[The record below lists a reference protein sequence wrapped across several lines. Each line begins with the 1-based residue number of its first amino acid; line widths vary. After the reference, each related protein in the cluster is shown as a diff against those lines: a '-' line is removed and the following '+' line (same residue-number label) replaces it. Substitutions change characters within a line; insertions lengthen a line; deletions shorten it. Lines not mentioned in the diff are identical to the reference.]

1 VVEGIVNA
9 RLALSDDRRRR
20 PYSDHIVLVGLGTVG
35 TRVLR
40 QLTDLGLEVVAIDRN
55 SDARGARAAEQLGV
69 PLIVGDAGREET
81 LRAASIE
88 TCKALVV
95 LSTDDVTNLKAALN
109 ARAARPDVRVV
120 LRLFDSDF
128 AGRVQTAFNMDISRS
143 VSRLVAPAFAA
154 AMLDRDVVVTI
165 PVDRHA
171 LLVASVQVLAG
182 SPLERAALRTADRPL
197 SVRVIG
203 LSAPDSEWVDWSPD
217 LAHELVAGDRILVVA
232 RRAGLRILLEEATPP
247 PLEQAGL
254 DAAQ

>member
-1 VVEGIVNA
+1 MAQSAQLVLTLAGVALLPLVTAAVVEGMVNA
-9 RLALSDDRRRR
+9 RLALSD
-20 PYSDHIVLVGLGTVG
+20 G
-35 TRVLR
+35 RVAAR
-40 QLTDLGLEVVAIDRN
+40 TTTTSCWSASAQSAPGCCGSSPTWVWRWWRSTAR
-55 SDARGARAAEQLGV
+55 SDARGAEAAEKLGV

-81 LRAASIE
+81 LRAASID

-109 ARAARPDVRVV
+109 ARAVRPGVRVV

-128 AGRVQTAFNMDISRS
+128 AGRVQTAFNINISRS

-182 SPLERAALRTADRPL
+182 SPLEGARLGARTGR
-197 SVRVIG
+197 
-203 LSAPDSEWVDWSPD
+203 
-217 LAHELVAGDRILVVA
+217 
-232 RRAGLRILLEEATPP
+232 
-247 PLEQAGL
+247 
-254 DAAQ
+254 